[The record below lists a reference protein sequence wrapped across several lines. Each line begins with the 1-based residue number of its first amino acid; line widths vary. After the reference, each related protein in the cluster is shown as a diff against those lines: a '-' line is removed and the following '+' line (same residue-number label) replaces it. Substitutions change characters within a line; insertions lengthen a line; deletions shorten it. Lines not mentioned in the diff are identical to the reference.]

1 MENVEDIVESKA
13 SVEEICKYIQEHN
26 IDKKSII
33 ENRKF
38 QEKLYK
44 ELSETNFS
52 YSCIRTVV
60 EVFGVNNCIENID
73 LDSLRNLNSSYR
85 YIVTLSNYCDSK
97 EIINKVASDEKYCDY
112 FLKNIDNCYFL
123 LEKAN
128 YDDVR
133 KIIGNVES
141 NKENYKNLN
150 YFYRGIDN
158 ESKEKLLKEDLS
170 YDLVKE
176 IISSSNKKIQQS
188 FISNDPRALTMCK
201 DFNVLKMAEDGIQFP
216 TDIMKQDYF
225 FEKLKADNFV
235 DFRRNINRLYRN
247 NYSDIIQRKVDKY
260 RENIINSYD
269 KAKEIFKQYDFQTQ
283 DQIDKLY
290 DNNRDYIL
298 DSETKF
304 NIVSNLKD
312 KEKLNQYLKKR
323 TSEKLSEVIIDS
335 LFNDTKNN
343 VSLNINE
350 MLKYNDYL
358 SENKKVL
365 DGDKSDFYS
374 IIKNLDNIPNDKKIE
389 MYENLKEK
397 NVMASFYNDIS
408 KLREISYQE
417 ISDSLFKTENNIDSF
432 SIEES
437 EKNNIGVY
445 DLSKK
450 SYYLLVRVLSREYHE
465 GTNSSQSS
473 YSLISDK
480 NLSVF
485 ENATNSLIYVYD
497 KIDPKR
503 IINVYQGDSYT
514 VDDKNNLT
522 NRVNRIAT
530 PKEIVE
536 SNSSFSEINIANE
549 KNRDYNETD
558 ENYKYKEMKPTGV
571 LCIGKITKRQVD
583 ECKRLNIPLL
593 DTGKEIEKSQNIKQV
608 EEEQYDIDIN

>member
-52 YSCIRTVV
+52 YSCIRIVV

-158 ESKEKLLKEDLS
+158 ESKENLLKEDLS

-260 RENIINSYD
+260 RENIIDSYD

-290 DNNRDYIL
+290 DNNKDYIL

-417 ISDSLFKTENNIDSF
+417 ISDSLFKPENNIDSF

-549 KNRDYNETD
+549 KNKDYNGTD

>member
-260 RENIINSYD
+260 RENIIDSYD

-290 DNNRDYIL
+290 DNNKDYIL

-408 KLREISYQE
+408 KLRQISYQE

-437 EKNNIGVY
+437 EKNNVEVY

-549 KNRDYNETD
+549 KNKDYNGTD

-593 DTGKEIEKSQNIKQV
+593 DTGKEIEKVQNIRQI

>member
-44 ELSETNFS
+44 ELSETSFS
-52 YSCIRTVV
+52 YSCIRIVV

-437 EKNNIGVY
+437 EEINVEVY

>member
-52 YSCIRTVV
+52 YSCIRIVV

-290 DNNRDYIL
+290 DNNKDYIL

-374 IIKNLDNIPNDKKIE
+374 IIKNLDNISNDKKIE

-549 KNRDYNETD
+549 KNKDYNGTD
-558 ENYKYKEMKPTGV
+558 ENYKYKEMKPTGI
-571 LCIGKITKRQVD
+571 LSIGKITKRQID

-593 DTGKEIEKSQNIKQV
+593 DTGKEIEKSQNIKQI

>member
-44 ELSETNFS
+44 ELSETSFS
-52 YSCIRTVV
+52 YSCIRIVV

-290 DNNRDYIL
+290 DNNKDYIL

>member
-44 ELSETNFS
+44 ELSETSFS
-52 YSCIRTVV
+52 YSCIRIVV

-290 DNNRDYIL
+290 DNNKDYIL

-549 KNRDYNETD
+549 KNKDYNETD

>member
-44 ELSETNFS
+44 ELSETSFS
-52 YSCIRTVV
+52 YSCIRIVV

-290 DNNRDYIL
+290 DNNKDYIL

-417 ISDSLFKTENNIDSF
+417 ISDSLFKPENNIDSF

-549 KNRDYNETD
+549 KNKDYNGTD
-558 ENYKYKEMKPTGV
+558 ENYKYKEMKPTGI
-571 LCIGKITKRQVD
+571 LSIGKITKRQID

-593 DTGKEIEKSQNIKQV
+593 DTGKEIEKVQNIRQI

>member
-52 YSCIRTVV
+52 YSCIRIVV

-158 ESKEKLLKEDLS
+158 ESKENLLKEDLS

-290 DNNRDYIL
+290 DNNKDYIL

-312 KEKLNQYLKKR
+312 KEKLNQYLKKI

-397 NVMASFYNDIS
+397 NIMADFYNDIS

-549 KNRDYNETD
+549 KNKDYNGTD
-558 ENYKYKEMKPTGV
+558 ENYKYKEMKPTGI
-571 LCIGKITKRQVD
+571 LSIGKITKRQID

-593 DTGKEIEKSQNIKQV
+593 DTGKEIEKSQNIKQI

>member
-44 ELSETNFS
+44 ELSETSFS
-52 YSCIRTVV
+52 YSCIRIVV

-260 RENIINSYD
+260 RENIIDSYD
-269 KAKEIFKQYDFQTQ
+269 KVKEIFKQYDFQTQ

-290 DNNRDYIL
+290 DNNKDYIL

-417 ISDSLFKTENNIDSF
+417 ISDSLFKPENNIDSF

>member
-52 YSCIRTVV
+52 YSCIRIVV

-290 DNNRDYIL
+290 DNNKDYIL

-437 EKNNIGVY
+437 EKNNIEVY

>member
-44 ELSETNFS
+44 ELSETSFS
-52 YSCIRTVV
+52 YSCIRIVV

-260 RENIINSYD
+260 RENIIDSYD

-290 DNNRDYIL
+290 DNNKDYIL

-374 IIKNLDNIPNDKKIE
+374 IIKNLDNISNDKKIE

-437 EKNNIGVY
+437 EEINVEVY

>member
-44 ELSETNFS
+44 ELSETSFS
-52 YSCIRTVV
+52 YSCIRIVV

-290 DNNRDYIL
+290 DNNKDYIL

-312 KEKLNQYLKKR
+312 KEKLNQYLKKI

-374 IIKNLDNIPNDKKIE
+374 IIKNLDNISNDKKIE

>member
-52 YSCIRTVV
+52 YSCIRIVV

-290 DNNRDYIL
+290 DNNKDYIL

-312 KEKLNQYLKKR
+312 KEKLNQYLKKI

-417 ISDSLFKTENNIDSF
+417 ISDSLFKPENNIDSF

-549 KNRDYNETD
+549 KNKDYNGTD
-558 ENYKYKEMKPTGV
+558 ENYKYKEMKPTGI
-571 LCIGKITKRQVD
+571 LSIGKITKRQID

-593 DTGKEIEKSQNIKQV
+593 DTGKEIEKSQNIKQI

>member
-52 YSCIRTVV
+52 YSCIRIVV

-158 ESKEKLLKEDLS
+158 ESKENLLKEDLS

-260 RENIINSYD
+260 RENIIDSYD

-290 DNNRDYIL
+290 DNNKDYIL

>member
-44 ELSETNFS
+44 ELSETSFS
-52 YSCIRTVV
+52 YSCIRIVV

-201 DFNVLKMAEDGIQFP
+201 DFNVLKMAEDGIHFP

-290 DNNRDYIL
+290 DNNKDYIL

>member
-52 YSCIRTVV
+52 YSCIRIVV

-290 DNNRDYIL
+290 DNNKDYIL

-374 IIKNLDNIPNDKKIE
+374 IIKNLDNISNDKKIE

-437 EKNNIGVY
+437 EEINVEVY

-549 KNRDYNETD
+549 KNKDYNGTD

-593 DTGKEIEKSQNIKQV
+593 DTGKEIEKVQNIRQIQ
-608 EEEQYDIDIN
+608 EEQYDIDIN

>member
-290 DNNRDYIL
+290 DNNKDYIL

-312 KEKLNQYLKKR
+312 KEKLNQYLKKI

-417 ISDSLFKTENNIDSF
+417 ISDSLFKPENNIDSF

-549 KNRDYNETD
+549 KNKDYNGTD
-558 ENYKYKEMKPTGV
+558 ENYKYKEMKPTGI
-571 LCIGKITKRQVD
+571 LSIGKITKRQID

-593 DTGKEIEKSQNIKQV
+593 DTGKEIEKSQNIKQI

>member
-44 ELSETNFS
+44 ELSETSFS
-52 YSCIRTVV
+52 YSCIRIVV

-290 DNNRDYIL
+290 DNNKDYIL

-374 IIKNLDNIPNDKKIE
+374 IIKNLDNISNDKKIE

-437 EKNNIGVY
+437 EEINVEVY

-549 KNRDYNETD
+549 KNKDYNGTD

-593 DTGKEIEKSQNIKQV
+593 DTGKEIEKVQNIRQIQ
-608 EEEQYDIDIN
+608 EEQYDIDIN

>member
-52 YSCIRTVV
+52 YSCIRIVV

-290 DNNRDYIL
+290 DNNKDYIL

-437 EKNNIGVY
+437 EEINVEVY

-549 KNRDYNETD
+549 KNKDYNGTD

>member
-290 DNNRDYIL
+290 DNNKDYIL

-312 KEKLNQYLKKR
+312 KEKLNQYLKKI

-417 ISDSLFKTENNIDSF
+417 ISNSLFKTENNIDSF

-549 KNRDYNETD
+549 KNKDYNGTD

>member
-52 YSCIRTVV
+52 YSCIRIVV

-290 DNNRDYIL
+290 DNNKDYIL

-549 KNRDYNETD
+549 KNKDYNGTD

>member
-44 ELSETNFS
+44 ELSETSFS
-52 YSCIRTVV
+52 YSCIRNVV
-60 EVFGVNNCIENID
+60 ETFGADTCIENLDID
-73 LDSLRNLNSSYR
+73 KLKNLNSSYR

-260 RENIINSYD
+260 RENIIDSYD

-290 DNNRDYIL
+290 DNNKDYIL

-437 EKNNIGVY
+437 EKNNVEVY

-549 KNRDYNETD
+549 KNKDYNGTD

>member
-52 YSCIRTVV
+52 YSCIRIVV

-158 ESKEKLLKEDLS
+158 ESKENLLKEDLS

-290 DNNRDYIL
+290 DNNKDYIL

-312 KEKLNQYLKKR
+312 KEKLNQYLKKI

-417 ISDSLFKTENNIDSF
+417 ISDSLFKPENNIDSF

-549 KNRDYNETD
+549 KNKDYNGTD
-558 ENYKYKEMKPTGV
+558 ENYKYKEMKPTGI
-571 LCIGKITKRQVD
+571 LSIGKITKRQID

-593 DTGKEIEKSQNIKQV
+593 DTGKEIEKSQNIKQI

>member
-44 ELSETNFS
+44 ELSETSFS
-52 YSCIRTVV
+52 YSCIRIVV

-290 DNNRDYIL
+290 DNNKDYIL

-374 IIKNLDNIPNDKKIE
+374 IIKNLDNISNDKKIE

-437 EKNNIGVY
+437 EKNNVEVY

-549 KNRDYNETD
+549 KNKDYNGTD
-558 ENYKYKEMKPTGV
+558 ENYKYKEMKPTGI
-571 LCIGKITKRQVD
+571 LSIGKITKRQID

-593 DTGKEIEKSQNIKQV
+593 DTGKEIEKVQNIRQI

>member
-44 ELSETNFS
+44 ELSETSFS
-52 YSCIRTVV
+52 YSCIRIVV

-260 RENIINSYD
+260 RENIIDSYD

-290 DNNRDYIL
+290 DNNKDYIL

>member
-52 YSCIRTVV
+52 YSCIRIVV

-290 DNNRDYIL
+290 DNNKDYIL

-312 KEKLNQYLKKR
+312 KEKLNQYLKKI

-417 ISDSLFKTENNIDSF
+417 ISDSLFKPENNIDSF

-549 KNRDYNETD
+549 KNKDYNGTD
-558 ENYKYKEMKPTGV
+558 ENYKYKEMKPTGI
-571 LCIGKITKRQVD
+571 LSIGKITKRQID

-593 DTGKEIEKSQNIKQV
+593 DTGKEIEKLQNIRQIQ
-608 EEEQYDIDIN
+608 EEQYDIDIN

>member
-290 DNNRDYIL
+290 DNNKDYIL

>member
-52 YSCIRTVV
+52 YSCIRIVV

-290 DNNRDYIL
+290 DNNKDYIL

-374 IIKNLDNIPNDKKIE
+374 IIKNLDNITNDKKIE

>member
-52 YSCIRTVV
+52 YSCIRIVV

-290 DNNRDYIL
+290 DNNKDYIL

-417 ISDSLFKTENNIDSF
+417 ISDSLFKPENNIDSF

-549 KNRDYNETD
+549 KNKDYNGTD

>member
-290 DNNRDYIL
+290 DNNKDYIL

-549 KNRDYNETD
+549 KNKDYNGTD

>member
-1 MENVEDIVESKA
+1 M
-13 SVEEICKYIQEHN
+13 
-26 IDKKSII
+26 
-33 ENRKF
+33 
-38 QEKLYK
+38 
-44 ELSETNFS
+44 
-52 YSCIRTVV
+52 
-60 EVFGVNNCIENID
+60 
-73 LDSLRNLNSSYR
+73 NSSYR

-290 DNNRDYIL
+290 DNNKDYIL

-408 KLREISYQE
+408 KLRQISYQE

>member
-52 YSCIRTVV
+52 YSCIRIVV

-290 DNNRDYIL
+290 DNNKDYIL

-417 ISDSLFKTENNIDSF
+417 ISDSLFKPENNIDSF

-549 KNRDYNETD
+549 KNKDYNGTD
-558 ENYKYKEMKPTGV
+558 ENYKYKEMKPTGI
-571 LCIGKITKRQVD
+571 LSIGKITKRQID

-593 DTGKEIEKSQNIKQV
+593 DTGKEIEKSQNIKQI